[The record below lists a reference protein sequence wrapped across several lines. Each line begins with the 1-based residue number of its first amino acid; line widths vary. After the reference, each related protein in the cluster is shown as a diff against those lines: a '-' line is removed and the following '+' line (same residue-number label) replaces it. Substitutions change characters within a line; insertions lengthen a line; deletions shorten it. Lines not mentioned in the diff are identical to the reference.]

1 MFKSDYDQIIREN
14 FDLTDRYTRRYI
26 ATLEDAGQEQLL
38 SALSSALYDKIVTKV
53 DDIDFGTIP
62 LSRGDITK
70 VEGFAGTEECLSI
83 IRRIVLEYK
92 QNPAVVD
99 VVLTSIQNIK
109 DRRSLFI
116 KAYGLNVELP
126 MLIYN
131 TIVLAIERS
140 TSLMIATSIEYIKD
154 PVSSSP
160 KAALD
165 KVAYQKTMDDLLFK
179 QLVSFNNMCHNK
191 SLDKTLDQVM
201 KHPIFKEDVAMQ
213 YDVIAPVVE
222 DPENG
227 TDAIENPVDDNPFT
241 SDDTVEPAVNK
252 EPELTGDTEIPAA
265 NEFPEDVPATTP
277 EDEKCCGATG
287 SSDETCG
294 TTPADETCGA
304 KECNLPGATEPTVE
318 EDDIDLDTP
327 IVPNEV
333 PTEEEI
339 TDDQTEEEN
348 IPTVVPSDDVTDSK
362 AVISEDENDETNNPI
377 TVSGDTTEPVEEFA
391 ITGTAIAA
399 TIGAIMASPA
409 IIKGAGWVITHLIE
423 MLRSIIYTVYYAE
436 LKFADCLAVQADLIE
451 ANANELKYSD
461 STDLTP
467 EQKEKTIKK
476 QMKWVEKLRKWSNK
490 FSIDQKKATN
500 DANKD
505 IQKDS
510 KEKKTISKNQYGDD
524 SIF

>member
-53 DDIDFGTIP
+53 DDIDFDTIP

-70 VEGFAGTEECLSI
+70 VEGFSGTEECLSI

-179 QLVSFNNMCHNK
+179 QLISFNNMCHNG

-201 KHPIFKEDVAMQ
+201 KHPVFKEDVAMQ
-213 YDVIAPVVE
+213 YNAIAPIAE

-241 SDDTVEPAVNK
+241 TDDTVEPAVNK
-252 EPELTGDTEIPAA
+252 EPEVPVAEPELTGDTEVPAA
-265 NEFPEDVPATTP
+265 NEFPEDVPEETTP
-277 EDEKCCGATG
+277 DEKCENPCAATA
-287 SSDETCG
+287 DETCG
-294 TTPADETCGA
+294 TD
-304 KECNLPGATEPTVE
+304 ECNLPGATVPTVE
-318 EDDIDLDTP
+318 EDDIDIDTP

-333 PTEEEI
+333 PAEEEI

-362 AVISEDENDETNNPI
+362 SVISEEDESDETNNPI
-377 TVSGDTTEPVEEFA
+377 QVSGDKTEPVEEFA
-391 ITGTAIAA
+391 GVTIAA
-399 TIGAIMASPA
+399 TVGAILSAPM
-409 IIKGAGWVITHLIE
+409 ILKTAGWVITHLIE
-423 MLRSIIYTVYYAE
+423 MIRSIIYTVYYTE
-436 LKFADCLAVQADLIE
+436 LKFSDYLSIQADLIE

-467 EQKEKTIKK
+467 EQKEKSVKK
-476 QMKWVEKLRKWSNK
+476 QMKWVDRLRKWSNK
-490 FSIDQKKATN
+490 FAIDQKKSTN
-500 DANKD
+500 NANRD

-510 KEKKTISKNQYGDD
+510 KEKKTIAKNQNGDD